1 MGRDDKSRGRVEDD
15 AMTDWNPTELGT
27 IGATREIEISS
38 LREDG
43 SLTKPVTIWAVRVG
57 DELYVRSVRGERGGW
72 YRAAEKRHEGRIE
85 AGDTALDVTYE
96 DAAHHL
102 DDEIDAA
109 YKEKYGYPSS
119 SVDSVMTA
127 EAKATTTRVV
137 PR

>member
-1 MGRDDKSRGRVEDD
+1 
-15 AMTDWNPTELGT
+15 MTDWNPTELGM
-27 IGATREIEISS
+27 IGASGEIEISS

-43 SLTKPVTIWAVRVG
+43 TLTKPVTIWAVRVG
-57 DELYVRSVRGERGGW
+57 DELYVRSVRGGKGGW
-72 YRAAEKRHEGRIE
+72 YRAAVQRHEGRIE
-85 AGDTALDVTYE
+85 AGDTALDVAYE

-102 DDEIDAA
+102 DEEIDAA

-119 SVDSVMTA
+119 SVDSITTD